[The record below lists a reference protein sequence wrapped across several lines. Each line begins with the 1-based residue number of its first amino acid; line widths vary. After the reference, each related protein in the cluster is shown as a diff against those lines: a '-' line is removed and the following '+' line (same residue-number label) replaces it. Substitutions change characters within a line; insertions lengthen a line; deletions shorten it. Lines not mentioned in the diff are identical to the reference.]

1 MKLTKS
7 EREVFDEFMENPFY
21 REVVE
26 SAPSEAC
33 RDYII
38 RGLIYGLYGGYDP
51 DICHESLEDGLNA
64 DDWRHVKRYLA
75 GNTPFLLK
83 CVTRIRELKSN

>member
-38 RGLIYGLYGGYDP
+38 RGLIYGLYGGYSKTDKQNLQK
-51 DICHESLEDGLNA
+51 H
-64 DDWRHVKRYLA
+64 KRMM
-75 GNTPFLLK
+75 K
-83 CVTRIRELKSN
+83 